1 MLPFYGSSGEEEQ
14 SLKRVFRIGK
24 VIGQGAYA
32 KVRKMTRKSDG
43 LHFALKTVNKDKI
56 PPELKQVHNAWM
68 YEARLLLEM
77 DHPHIVKM
85 ETVFETPKKIMMVME
100 YLSTDLHEAL
110 EKRSESGQIATADA
124 CTIIYRL
131 ADALKYLHAQGVVH
145 RDLKPEN
152 ILVSGRDPTDIKL
165 ADFGTAG
172 RIGPGREQ
180 LHTNCGS
187 LSYVAP
193 EVLKQQPYGCEVDI
207 WSLGVIIYRMLSD
220 SLPFSDPNT
229 AVKLRKVIIGKY
241 SFPSDKWDRIDP
253 DGTGPIDLIKRCLEV
268 DPAVRITA
276 SEILKH
282 PWVSQHYK
290 PLQRLPPSPTTDVP
304 ATPWLQSASPIRQ
317 LRDPQLL
324 PQIPEIILDGG
335 SGDTTPSFTTPSH
348 NVRNLL
354 ALDPAAASA
363 QAYPSVLSLLLASD
377 KTLVIDKIVLVRDQ
391 LLATSDSDETE
402 QDQKLRQLS
411 YSVLSLSHQC
421 RSAPS
426 RTRSLLIDPSI
437 SIEREEDDDADDDEE
452 DEDEK
457 EEEKETSETKEDCSD
472 SESRSRTSKM
482 HERRTSKMHTRLDS
496 PPRVVCK
503 RASSEPGPDGPDHFS
518 TPWSRDELDIRLK
531 NNDRLVAGHAT
542 LHCVTPAAPS
552 SPAASSRVM
561 SERVSLCIPKD
572 GVQHHKAL
580 SPARSFKNVT
590 QKQRRHSIQPISFS
604 QLSPTLSLS
613 KLNLLQPSPRTSS
626 NSLSQPLRTFAF
638 GKPNKTQPSRGRPI
652 SYSPFSDS
660 TRSIVPMPPSPLSS
674 LSRAVAAPLSHPPTS
689 SLRRRSIGPI
699 SHSPFAVSPRSL
711 EPSSHSPV
719 SSHSLSLSDSR
730 RSIVPMPPSPLP
742 SLSRAVAAPLSHSP
756 TSSLP
761 RRSIDLISHSPFAVS
776 PRSLEPSSQSPVSS
790 TPRSLGFNGVSHS
803 HSLPSAT
810 RRILEPPVPLPSTS
824 KHSPLS
830 NSRHIQNSR
839 PRQKSLEAS
848 TPVTSTRSDNAT
860 SHSPMSSK
868 TLLRNVKQLLPLS
881 LPQRP
886 SRQGSESVPSHEIV
900 EKGRKEVES
909 QLHQNKRKVYSP
921 MRESQPKPATKRQET
936 PTRGVAKGYARERSS
951 GIVRQHLRSPPA
963 LRRSSLSPFPM
974 PVKNPN
980 APPKDMFWV

>member
-1 MLPFYGSSGEEEQ
+1 MLPLYGSRTSSREEER

-110 EKRSESGQIATADA
+110 EKRSESGDQIATADA

-180 LHTNCGS
+180 LHTKCGS

-220 SLPFSDPNT
+220 SLPFSDPNA
-229 AVKLRKVIIGKY
+229 AVKLRKVVNGQY

-253 DGTGPIDLIKRCLEV
+253 GGTGPIDLIKRCLEV

-290 PLQRLPPSPTTDVP
+290 PLQRLPPSPPTDMP

-354 ALDPAAASA
+354 SLDPAAASA
-363 QAYPSVLSLLLASD
+363 QAYPSVLSLLLSCD

-402 QDQKLRQLS
+402 QDQELRQLS
-411 YSVLSLSHQC
+411 YSASSSLSHQC

-426 RTRSLLIDPSI
+426 RTRSLSIDPSI
-437 SIEREEDDDADDDEE
+437 SIEREDDADDDEE

-660 TRSIVPMPPSPLSS
+660 TR
-674 LSRAVAAPLSHPPTS
+674 
-689 SLRRRSIGPI
+689 
-699 SHSPFAVSPRSL
+699 
-711 EPSSHSPV
+711 
-719 SSHSLSLSDSR
+719 

-810 RRILEPPVPLPSTS
+810 RRILEPP
-824 KHSPLS
+824 
-830 NSRHIQNSR
+830 
-839 PRQKSLEAS
+839 
-848 TPVTSTRSDNAT
+848 
-860 SHSPMSSK
+860 
-868 TLLRNVKQLLPLS
+868 
-881 LPQRP
+881 RP
-886 SRQGSESVPSHEIV
+886 SRQGLDSVPSLEIV
-900 EKGRKEVES
+900 EEGRKEVES
-909 QLHQNKRKVYSP
+909 QSHQNKRKVYSP
-921 MRESQPKPATKRQET
+921 MRESGPKPATKRQET
-936 PTRGVAKGYARERSS
+936 TRRAVKGYARERSS
-951 GIVRQHLRSPPA
+951 GM
-963 LRRSSLSPFPM
+963 RRSSLSPFPM

-980 APPKDMFWV
+980 APPKDMFWLHVLLLRPCLGAKVFAF